1 MEVVRGEAR
10 FVSPQGVA
18 VDGREISTRSFLL
31 CSGAGPVI
39 PPIDGLSE
47 VDYLIYERVWDLEDS
62 PVDPSE

>member
-47 VDYLIYERVWDLEDS
+47 VDYLTYETV
-62 PVDPSE
+62 